1 MKMCCGRF
9 GDDLAR
15 MTTERVIA
23 LAVPLDSER
32 RQLLADIRSAA
43 DRARQAGSKQ

>member
-1 MKMCCGRF
+1 
-9 GDDLAR
+9 

-23 LAVPLDSER
+23 WAVPLDSER

-43 DRARQAGSKQ
+43 DRACQAGLRQPLLCQGQSARR